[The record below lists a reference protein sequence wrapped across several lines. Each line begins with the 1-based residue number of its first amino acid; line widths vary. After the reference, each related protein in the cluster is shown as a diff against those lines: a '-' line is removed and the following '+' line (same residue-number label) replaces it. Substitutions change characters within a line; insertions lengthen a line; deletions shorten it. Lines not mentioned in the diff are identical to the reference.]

1 MKGNSGAAYV
11 HSQEYKDSSICTVV
25 GYKRTL
31 VSNLYK
37 KKLFKCA
44 LVISL
49 VMDGKK
55 LKLGQ

>member
-1 MKGNSGAAYV
+1 MKGTSGAAY
-11 HSQEYKDSSICTVV
+11 SQEYKDSSIV

-31 VSNLYK
+31 VSDLFLKK

-55 LKLGQ
+55 SKLGQ

>member
-1 MKGNSGAAYV
+1 MQLIVRNTRIVQY
-11 HSQEYKDSSICTVV
+11 VV

-31 VSNLYK
+31 VSDLFFK

-55 LKLGQ
+55 SKLGQ